1 MIDFTGE
8 RFIPAESG
16 EIRYEHM
23 HRYAWA
29 AGLCGGKDVLDIASG
44 EGYGSTLLAGRARS
58 VVGVDISATAVAHAR
73 EKYAAATNLRFE
85 QGSVTAV
92 PLASA
97 SVDVV
102 VSFETVEH
110 LTEQR
115 QMLAELK
122 RVLRPDGVLV
132 ISSPNKTV
140 YSDDRQYT
148 NEFHVRELYFH
159 EFDALLREQ
168 FTAITYL
175 GQRLATGSLVLPLQG
190 HGESYQAITLTGDV
204 PLSQTTKAQDTMYF
218 LAVCASQPVLLPL
231 ASPSFF
237 LEDGVDLYKATQ
249 KTLRWAAAMENERL
263 ALDARHAQLRSEF
276 EERTA
281 WALQLDAQLRNETGQ
296 YPERSARLQSAL
308 DAATAQ
314 VHQLEDALKSDKA
327 RFAQSLA
334 DLNRRHAQL
343 QSEFDDRTA
352 WALQLDAERE
362 RLLQGQS
369 ALQNSRSW
377 QLTAPLRMLGR
388 MFRGEWGTVSAL
400 ASPHAVHWG
409 KVAYRSLPLTRRIK
423 DRLVSAVYTVAGP
436 LFSGVVH
443 YEVWHRQKNR
453 QPLAPVGAG
462 PVAADQY
469 ADVLASL
476 RFTPPVGTPD
486 VSIIIPTYGNLRH
499 TLACVR
505 SIALNL
511 PKASIELI
519 VAEDASG
526 DEEIE
531 LLQQVPGV
539 CFLSNPRNLGFLRS
553 CNAAAKAAKGRYIYL
568 LNNDTEVTPGW
579 LDSMLALFDK
589 MPDCGMV
596 GSKLVY
602 PDGRL
607 QEAGGILWRDGSAW
621 NYGRLDDPSRS
632 VYNYVKDVDYC
643 SGASLLIPKA
653 LWVQLGGFDEHYL
666 PAYYEDTDL
675 AFRVRAA
682 GKRVLYQPASVVIH
696 YEGIS
701 HGTDTGSGVKAHQVD
716 NQKKFYKRWA
726 DELGTRHLD
735 NAVNPFRA
743 RDRSIH
749 QKTILVVDHYVPQPD
764 RDAGSRSIWCF
775 LREFKAMGLNVKFWP
790 ANLWHDPQYT
800 ALLQQEGIEVY
811 YGNEYAGRFAEWVQE
826 HGANLDY
833 VLLSRPHVAQEH
845 LDPVRAHTRA
855 KVLFYGHDLHY
866 ARLLGEYE
874 KTQDPRLLKQ
884 ATESRALEESL
895 WAKVDVI
902 YYPSSSETAAV
913 LALMPQATAR
923 TVPLYFFESA
933 EFEATQVG
941 RTTTDILFVAG
952 FGHPPNVDA
961 AKWLVADIFPRIKMQ
976 VPAAKLILAG
986 SNPTNEVKAL
996 AGAAVTVTGY
1006 LSDQAL
1012 DAYYERVGVAVVPLR
1027 FGAGV
1032 KGKVLEAL
1040 HHALPLVTTSVG
1052 AQGLEGLD
1060 AVVPV
1065 HDEADAIADALVVIM
1080 LNPGKWMSVA
1090 QQGSDYVHAQFS
1102 QGALR
1107 AVFERDLPSTA

>member
-1 MIDFTGE
+1 M
-8 RFIPAESG
+8 
-16 EIRYEHM
+16 
-23 HRYAWA
+23 
-29 AGLCGGKDVLDIASG
+29 
-44 EGYGSTLLAGRARS
+44 
-58 VVGVDISATAVAHAR
+58 
-73 EKYAAATNLRFE
+73 
-85 QGSVTAV
+85 
-92 PLASA
+92 
-97 SVDVV
+97 
-102 VSFETVEH
+102 
-110 LTEQR
+110 
-115 QMLAELK
+115 
-122 RVLRPDGVLV
+122 
-132 ISSPNKTV
+132 
-140 YSDDRQYT
+140 
-148 NEFHVRELYFH
+148 
-159 EFDALLREQ
+159 
-168 FTAITYL
+168 
-175 GQRLATGSLVLPLQG
+175 
-190 HGESYQAITLTGDV
+190 
-204 PLSQTTKAQDTMYF
+204 
-218 LAVCASQPVLLPL
+218 
-231 ASPSFF
+231 
-237 LEDGVDLYKATQ
+237 
-249 KTLRWAAAMENERL
+249 
-263 ALDARHAQLRSEF
+263 
-276 EERTA
+276 
-281 WALQLDAQLRNETGQ
+281 
-296 YPERSARLQSAL
+296 
-308 DAATAQ
+308 
-314 VHQLEDALKSDKA
+314 
-327 RFAQSLA
+327 
-334 DLNRRHAQL
+334 
-343 QSEFDDRTA
+343 
-352 WALQLDAERE
+352 
-362 RLLQGQS
+362 
-369 ALQNSRSW
+369 
-377 QLTAPLRMLGR
+377 
-388 MFRGEWGTVSAL
+388 
-400 ASPHAVHWG
+400 
-409 KVAYRSLPLTRRIK
+409 
-423 DRLVSAVYTVAGP
+423 
-436 LFSGVVH
+436 
-443 YEVWHRQKNR
+443 
-453 QPLAPVGAG
+453 
-462 PVAADQY
+462 
-469 ADVLASL
+469 
-476 RFTPPVGTPD
+476 
-486 VSIIIPTYGNLRH
+486 
-499 TLACVR
+499 
-505 SIALNL
+505 
-511 PKASIELI
+511 
-519 VAEDASG
+519 
-526 DEEIE
+526 
-531 LLQQVPGV
+531 
-539 CFLSNPRNLGFLRS
+539 
-553 CNAAAKAAKGRYIYL
+553 
-568 LNNDTEVTPGW
+568 
-579 LDSMLALFDK
+579 
-589 MPDCGMV
+589 
-596 GSKLVY
+596 
-602 PDGRL
+602 
-607 QEAGGILWRDGSAW
+607 
-621 NYGRLDDPSRS
+621 
-632 VYNYVKDVDYC
+632 
-643 SGASLLIPKA
+643 
-653 LWVQLGGFDEHYL
+653 
-666 PAYYEDTDL
+666 
-675 AFRVRAA
+675 
-682 GKRVLYQPASVVIH
+682 
-696 YEGIS
+696 
-701 HGTDTGSGVKAHQVD
+701 
-716 NQKKFYKRWA
+716 
-726 DELGTRHLD
+726 
-735 NAVNPFRA
+735 
-743 RDRSIH
+743 
-749 QKTILVVDHYVPQPD
+749 PQPD